1 MTPATLTRDEAG
13 RLMRL
18 ATHAAVV
25 AAVVMIALKFYAYL
39 ATGSVSLL
47 STLFDSA
54 LDIAASLVN
63 LLAVRHALMPA
74 DAEHRF
80 GHGKA
85 EPLAGLVQVAFILG
99 SSLLLLM
106 EVYDHFIHPKPVGSP
121 EIGIGIMALSIAITG
136 SLILLQRYVVKRTG
150 SVAISADSA
159 HYSSDFLVNFSVIAA
174 LLISSRFGL
183 WWIDPLF
190 GLLVAIYI
198 AYTAIRIGR
207 RSYDMLMDR
216 EMDDAQRQRII
227 DTVARHPRAISLHDL
242 RTRAAGQDLFIQ
254 FHLELPDDISLIE
267 AHRISD
273 AVEADLMTA
282 FPGAEIIIHQDPH
295 AVVERRQDRKARM
308 DQSRP
313 GRSALLDADEKRR
326 R

>member
-1 MTPATLTRDEAG
+1 MITPTPTREDAA

-18 ATHAAVV
+18 ATNAAVG
-25 AAVVMIALKFYAYL
+25 AAVLMIGLKFYAYL
-39 ATGSVSLL
+39 VTGSVSLL

-106 EVYDHFIHPKPVGSP
+106 EVYDHFINPKPVGNP
-121 EIGIGIMALSIAITG
+121 EIGIGVMVLSIVITG
-136 SLILLQRYVVKRTG
+136 SLILLQRHVVRRTG
-150 SVAISADSA
+150 SLAISADSA

-174 LLISSRFGL
+174 LVISSRFGL
-183 WWIDPLF
+183 WWTDPLF
-190 GLLVAIYI
+190 GLAVAIYI

-207 RSYDMLMDR
+207 QSFDMLMDR
-216 EMDDAQRQRII
+216 EMDDTARARII
-227 DTVARHPRAISLHDL
+227 EIVRRHPSAVNLHDL
-242 RTRAAGQDLFIQ
+242 RTRAAGQDRFIQ
-254 FHLELPDDISLIE
+254 FHLELHDDISLIE

-273 AVEADLMTA
+273 AVEADLLKA
-282 FPGAEIIIHQDPH
+282 FPGAEIIIHQDPQS
-295 AVVERRQDRKARM
+295 VVERRQDLVAKM
-308 DQSRP
+308 DQTRP
-313 GRSALLDADEKRR
+313 GRSALLAADEERGG
-326 R
+326 